1 MCGRHLRIRP
11 RLQLYG
17 TAVPLAI
24 LSSLMEKRPTGE
36 PAVCKPPSETA
47 FSAVFNCTQEAARG
61 GSVAVEVR
69 DPRRLSA
76 LEVGLASL
84 HSVQAQLHPF
94 IVSGAL
100 NVRSNYIIIIIII
113 IIIIVTMQVY
123 ILRYKSRVTRSLF
136 DQLLA
141 ELCFESSTGH
151 KDHVRQLFRH
161 VPRESVKSSYTV
173 ATSPG
178 QLEPLEPCKTW
189 LRVAV
194 VSSGKWL
201 QLLLS
206 FHANFSIGYG

>member
-1 MCGRHLRIRP
+1 MCGRHLRTRP
-11 RLQLYG
+11 LLQL
-17 TAVPLAI
+17 
-24 LSSLMEKRPTGE
+24 TGE
-36 PAVCKPPSETA
+36 PGISKPPSETA

-69 DPRRLSA
+69 NPRRLSA

-84 HSVQAQLHPF
+84 HSAQAQFHPF

-141 ELCFESSTGH
+141 ELCACFESSTGH
-151 KDHVRQLFRH
+151 KAMCASCFVMFHVSL
-161 VPRESVKSSYTV
+161 SSRLTL
-173 ATSPG
+173 S
-178 QLEPLEPCKTW
+178 
-189 LRVAV
+189 
-194 VSSGKWL
+194 
-201 QLLLS
+201 LLVQGS
-206 FHANFSIGYG
+206 